1 MSTTNTKRQQKILLA
16 IVTYLTLAGLL
27 IGALFPFYWMG
38 LTSLRKGKQVYVKEQ
53 VLVPR
58 DLTLENY
65 QFVFEERPTA
75 RWLRN
80 SIIMAFSSSAISV
93 VVGVLAGYS
102 IVRLKFWGN
111 RTIAKGVLFTYLIP
125 TSLLFIPMFI
135 LMFNLRLTSGIWGL
149 LLAYLSFNV
158 PFCTWLILGYFRSI
172 PEELEDAARIDGCS
186 RLGVLGRI
194 VLPLAAPGIVTAFI
208 FGFTNSWNEF
218 LYAVTLVSRRELM
231 TLPTGLG
238 SYILGDVFLWG
249 PLMATAIITALP
261 PVILFIVVQ
270 RFIVAGMTLGSVKG

>member
-1 MSTTNTKRQQKILLA
+1 MRSTRSQRLFTMG
-16 IVTYLTLAGLL
+16 VTYVVLLGLVV
-27 IGALFPFYWMG
+27 GALFPFYWMG

-65 QFVFEERPTA
+65 QFVFTERPTG
-75 RWLRN
+75 RWMRN
-80 SIIMAFSSSAISV
+80 SVVMAVASSTLSVII
-93 VVGVLAGYS
+93 GVLAGYS
-102 IVRLKFWGN
+102 IVRLKFRGN
-111 RTIAKGVLFTYLIP
+111 RTIARGVLFTYLLP
-125 TSLLFIPMFI
+125 SSLLFIPMFI
-135 LMFNLRLTSGIWGL
+135 LMFNLRLTNGLWGL

-172 PEELEDAARIDGCS
+172 PEELEDAARIDGCT
-186 RLGVLGRI
+186 RMGVLARI

-218 LYAVTLVSRRELM
+218 LYAVVLVNRREFM

-238 SYILGDVFLWG
+238 SYVIGDIFLWG
-249 PLMATAIITALP
+249 PLMATAMVTTLP
-261 PVILFIVVQ
+261 PIILFIVVQ
-270 RFIVAGMTLGSVKG
+270 RFVVAGMTLGSVKG

>member
-1 MSTTNTKRQQKILLA
+1 MRTTKRKKLLLA
-16 IVTYLTLAGLL
+16 LVTYTTLAVLL
-27 IGALFPFYWMG
+27 FGALFPFYWIG
-38 LTSLRKGKQVYVKEQ
+38 LTSLRKGKQVYTKEQ

-58 DLTLENY
+58 DLTVENY
-65 QFVFEERPTA
+65 QFIFTERPTA

-80 SIIMAFSSSAISV
+80 SLVMAFGSSGLSV
-93 VVGVLAGYS
+93 IIGVLAGYS
-102 IVRLKFWGN
+102 IVRLKFRGN
-111 RTIAKGVLFTYLIP
+111 RAIARGVLFTYLIP

-135 LMFNLRLTSGIWGL
+135 LMFNLRLTEGLWGL
-149 LLAYLSFNV
+149 MLAYLSFNV

-186 RLGVLGRI
+186 RLGVLWRV

-218 LYAVTLVSRRELM
+218 LYAVTLVRSRDLM

-249 PLMATAIITALP
+249 PLMATAIVTALP
-261 PVILFIVVQ
+261 PIILFIAVQ
-270 RFIVAGMTLGSVKG
+270 RFVVAGMTLGSVKG

>member
-1 MSTTNTKRQQKILLA
+1 MSSTRNQRLLLMGL
-16 IVTYLTLAGLL
+16 TYVVLAGLVF
-27 IGALFPFYWMG
+27 GALFPFYWMG
-38 LTSLRKGKQVYVKEQ
+38 LTSLRQGKQVFVKEQ

-65 QFVFEERPTA
+65 QFIFTERPTG
-75 RWLRN
+75 RWMRN
-80 SIIMAFSSSAISV
+80 SVVMALSSSTLSV
-93 VVGVLAGYS
+93 VIGVLAGYS
-102 IVRLKFWGN
+102 IVRLKFRGN
-111 RTIAKGVLFTYLIP
+111 RTIARGVLFTYLLP
-125 TSLLFIPMFI
+125 SSLLFIPMFI
-135 LMFNLRLTSGIWGL
+135 LMFNLRLTEGRWGL

-172 PEELEDAARIDGCS
+172 PEELEDAARIDGCT
-186 RLGVLGRI
+186 RMGVLARI

-218 LYAVTLVSRRELM
+218 LYAIVLVNRRDLM

-238 SYILGDVFLWG
+238 SYVIGDIFLWG
-249 PLMATAIITALP
+249 PLMATAFVTTLP

>member
-1 MSTTNTKRQQKILLA
+1 MGNLRRRLLLSL
-16 IVTYLTLAGLL
+16 VTYLALAGLL
-27 IGALFPFYWMG
+27 FGALFPFYWMG
-38 LTSLRKGKQVYVKEQ
+38 LTSLREGKQVYVKEGM
-53 VLVPR
+53 LVPR
-58 DLTLENY
+58 ELTLENY
-65 QFVFEERPTA
+65 QFVFAERPTA

-80 SIIMAFSSSAISV
+80 SVVMAFASSTVAVTI
-93 VVGVLAGYS
+93 GVLAGYS
-102 IVRLKFWGN
+102 IVRLKFLGN
-111 RTIAKGVLFTYLIP
+111 RSVARGVLFTYLLP
-125 TSLLFIPMFI
+125 SSLLFIPMFI
-135 LMFNLRLTSGIWGL
+135 LMFNLRLTEGLWGL

-172 PEELEDAARIDGCS
+172 PEELEDAARIDGCT
-186 RLGVLGRI
+186 RLGVLGRV

-218 LYAVTLVSRRELM
+218 LYAVVLVNRRELM

-249 PLMATAIITALP
+249 PLMATALITTLP
-261 PVILFIVVQ
+261 PVALFIVVQ

>member
-1 MSTTNTKRQQKILLA
+1 MRNTRSQRLLLMG
-16 IVTYLTLAGLL
+16 VTYVVLAGLVA
-27 IGALFPFYWMG
+27 GSLFPFYWMG
-38 LTSLRKGKQVYVKEQ
+38 LTSLRTGKQVYVKEQ

-65 QFVFEERPTA
+65 RFVFDERPTA

-80 SIIMAFSSSAISV
+80 SVIMAFTSSTLSV
-93 VVGVLAGYS
+93 IIGVLAGYS
-102 IVRLKFWGN
+102 IVRLKFLGN
-111 RTIAKGVLFTYLIP
+111 RTVARGVLFAYLLP

-135 LMFNLRLTSGIWGL
+135 LMFNLRLTEGLWGL

-172 PEELEDAARIDGCS
+172 PEELEDAARIDGCT

-218 LYAVTLVSRRELM
+218 LYAVVLVNRRELM

-249 PLMATAIITALP
+249 PLMATAFITTLP

-270 RFIVAGMTLGSVKG
+270 RFVVSGMTLGSVKG

>member
-1 MSTTNTKRQQKILLA
+1 MKTMRRER
-16 IVTYLTLAGLL
+16 IVGMIITYLVLAALV

-38 LTSLRKGKQVYVKEQ
+38 LTSLRQGKQVYVKEQ

-58 DLTLENY
+58 DLTVENY
-65 QFVFEERPTA
+65 QFIFEKRPTA

-80 SIIMAFSSSAISV
+80 SLIMAFASSTISV
-93 VVGVLAGYS
+93 AIGILAGYS
-102 IVRLKFWGN
+102 IVRLKFLGN
-111 RTIAKGVLFTYLIP
+111 RTVARGVLFTYLIP
-125 TSLLFIPMFI
+125 TSLLFIPLFI
-135 LMFNLRLTSGIWGL
+135 LLFNLRLTDGLWGL

-172 PEELEDAARIDGCS
+172 PEELEDAARIDGCG
-186 RLGVLGRI
+186 RMGVLSRI
-194 VLPLAAPGIVTAFI
+194 VLPLAAPGIITAFI

-218 LYAVTLVSRRELM
+218 LYAVTLVKRRELM

-249 PLMATAIITALP
+249 PLMATAIVTTLP
-261 PVILFIVVQ
+261 PIILFIVVQ
-270 RFIVAGMTLGSVKG
+270 RFVVAGMTLGSVKG

>member
-1 MSTTNTKRQQKILLA
+1 MSSVQRQRLLLA
-16 IVTYLTLAGLL
+16 ILTYLVLACLV

-38 LTSLRKGKQVYVKEQ
+38 LTSLRKGKEVYTREQ

-58 DLTLENY
+58 NLTLENY
-65 QFVFEERPTA
+65 QFVFQERPTGT
-75 RWLRN
+75 WLRN
-80 SIIMAFSSSAISV
+80 SIVMAFISSSLSV
-93 VVGVLAGYS
+93 VIGVLAGYS
-102 IVRLKFWGN
+102 IVRLKFLGN
-111 RTIAKGVLFTYLIP
+111 RTIARGVLFTYLIP

-135 LMFNLRLTSGIWGL
+135 LMFNLRLTDGIGGL
-149 LLAYLSFNV
+149 LLSYLSFNV

-186 RLGVLGRI
+186 RMGVLTRI
-194 VLPLAAPGIVTAFI
+194 VIPLAAPGIITAFI

-218 LYAVTLVSRRELM
+218 LYAVTLVRERAYM

-249 PLMATAIITALP
+249 PLMATAFITTLP
-261 PVILFIVVQ
+261 PVILFIIVQ

>member
-1 MSTTNTKRQQKILLA
+1 MKTVRGQRFIGLIITYVVLGCLLF
-16 IVTYLTLAGLL
+16 
-27 IGALFPFYWMG
+27 GALFPFYWMG
-38 LTSLRKGKQVYVKEQ
+38 LTSFRKGKQVYTKEQ

-58 DLTLENY
+58 DLTWENY
-65 QFVFEERPTA
+65 QFIFEKRPTG

-80 SIIMAFSSSAISV
+80 SIVMAFSSSTISV
-93 VVGVLAGYS
+93 IIGVLAGYA

-111 RTIAKGVLFTYLIP
+111 RAVARGVLFTYLVP
-125 TSLLFIPMFI
+125 TSLLFIPLFI
-135 LMFNLRLTSGIWGL
+135 LMFNLHLTNGLWGL

-186 RLGVLGRI
+186 RMGVLGRI
-194 VLPLAAPGIVTAFI
+194 VIPLATPGIITAFI
-208 FGFTNSWNEF
+208 FGFTNAWNEF
-218 LYAVTLVSRRELM
+218 LYAVTLVHRRELM

-249 PLMATAIITALP
+249 PLMATAIITTLP
-261 PVILFIVVQ
+261 PIILFIVVQ
-270 RFIVAGMTLGSVKG
+270 RFVVAGMTLGSVKG

>member
-1 MSTTNTKRQQKILLA
+1 MKSSLRSQRIFLA
-16 IVTYLTLAGLL
+16 TATYVVLAVLV
-27 IGALFPFYWMG
+27 IGSLFPFYWMG

-65 QFVFEERPTA
+65 QFIFEQRPTA
-75 RWLRN
+75 MWLRN
-80 SIIMAFSSSAISV
+80 SIIMATSSGFISV
-93 VVGVLAGYS
+93 VIGVLAAYS
-102 IVRLKFWGN
+102 IVRLRFRGN
-111 RTIAKGVLFTYLIP
+111 RAIARGVLFTYLIP
-125 TSLLFIPMFI
+125 TALLFIPMFI
-135 LMFNLRLTSGIWGL
+135 LMFNLRLMNGMWGL

-172 PEELEDAARIDGCS
+172 PVELEDAARIDGCT
-186 RLGVLGRI
+186 RMGVLARI

-218 LYAVTLVSRRELM
+218 LYAIVLINRRELM
-231 TLPTGLG
+231 TLPTALG

-249 PLMATAIITALP
+249 PLMATAMITTLP

-270 RFIVAGMTLGSVKG
+270 RFIVSGMTLGSVKG

>member
-1 MSTTNTKRQQKILLA
+1 MRKLRSRRLLLT
-16 IVTYLTLAGLL
+16 ITYLVLAGLL
-27 IGALFPFYWMG
+27 FGALFPFYWMG
-38 LTSLRKGKQVYVKEQ
+38 LTSLREGKQVYVKDGM
-53 VLVPR
+53 LAPR

-65 QFVFEERPTA
+65 QFVFNERPTA

-80 SIIMAFSSSAISV
+80 SVVMAFASSTVAVTI
-93 VVGVLAGYS
+93 GVLAGYS
-102 IVRLKFWGN
+102 IVRLKFLGN
-111 RTIAKGVLFTYLIP
+111 RTVARGVLFTYLLP
-125 TSLLFIPMFI
+125 SSLLFIPMFI
-135 LMFNLRLTSGIWGL
+135 LMFNLRLTEGLWGL

-172 PEELEDAARIDGCS
+172 PEELEDAARIDGCT
-186 RLGVLGRI
+186 RLGVLARV

-218 LYAVTLVSRRELM
+218 LYAVVLVNRRELM

-249 PLMATAIITALP
+249 PLMATALITTLP
-261 PVILFIVVQ
+261 PVLLFIVVQ